1 MGAWRT
7 TVGEEKPRATR
18 AATTQTGVG
27 VVANEEMPTS
37 LLPLLPT
44 GGAVTN
50 RPQKRL
56 TCWSRAK

>member
-1 MGAWRT
+1 MDAWRT
-7 TVGEEKPRATR
+7 TVGEKPRATR
-18 AATTQTGVG
+18 AATMQTVVG
-27 VVANEEMPTS
+27 AAASEETPTN

-44 GGAVTN
+44 EGAATS

>member
-7 TVGEEKPRATR
+7 TVGEKPRATR
-18 AATTQTGVG
+18 GAMTQREAG
-27 VVANEEMPTS
+27 VVASEEMQTS
-37 LLPLLPT
+37 LPLPHPT
-44 GGAVTN
+44 GGAVMS